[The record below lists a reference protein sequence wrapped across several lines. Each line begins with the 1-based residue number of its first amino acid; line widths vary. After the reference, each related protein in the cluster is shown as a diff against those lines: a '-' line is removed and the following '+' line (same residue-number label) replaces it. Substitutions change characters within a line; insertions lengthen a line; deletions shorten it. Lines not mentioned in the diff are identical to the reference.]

1 MKSVYLK
8 ELTEFFST
16 TIGYIVIISY
26 LLINSL
32 FLWIFNSG
40 FNILNGEFAQL
51 TSLFVLS
58 PWVFLFLVSAICMK
72 MFSEE
77 INSGTIEI
85 LLTQPL
91 KETDI
96 VLGKFFASITLVIL
110 SITPSLVYFFSVF
123 KLGNPVGNI
132 DIGSTIGS
140 YIGLIFLS
148 GIYVSI
154 GLFASSLTQ
163 SQITAFLLSVFLCFF
178 MYIGFDSIDE
188 IIHSN
193 SIFFSK
199 IGINSHYVSISRGV
213 LDSKDIT
220 YFISTI
226 IFFLFLTIKSLEK
239 RK

>member
-8 ELTEFFST
+8 EVTGFFST
-16 TIGYIVIISY
+16 IIGYIVIISY

-32 FLWIFNSG
+32 FLWVFDSG
-40 FNILNGEFAQL
+40 FNILNSEFSQL
-51 TSLFVLS
+51 TSLFILS
-58 PWVFLFLVSAICMK
+58 PWIFLFLVPSICMK

-91 KETDI
+91 RERDI
-96 VLGKFFASITLVIL
+96 VLGKFFASVTLVVL
-110 SITPSLVYFFSVF
+110 SLAPSLIYFFSVF
-123 KLGNPVGNI
+123 KLGNPIGNM
-132 DIGSTIGS
+132 DIGATIGS

-163 SQITAFLLSVFLCFF
+163 NQIIAFLLSVFLCFF
-178 MYIGFDSIDE
+178 MYTGFDSIDE
-188 IIHSN
+188 IILN
-193 SIFFSK
+193 SSILFAK
-199 IGINSHYVSISRGV
+199 IGINNHYISISRGV
-213 LDSKDIT
+213 LDSRDII

-239 RK
+239 R